1 MISEKTPGT
10 LFFQVSELQ
19 VQITVLEGVKVDLNV
34 AKETLDEKEA
44 ELEAVNSEVAVLKE
58 TINGLKA
65 TLGAGKT
72 AMTTSK
78 SSSGDNG
85 FESSDGW
92 DVDEVEIPNGNEA
105 VDTEADFEAICD
117 TAR

>member
-1 MISEKTPGT
+1 M
-10 LFFQVSELQ
+10 
-19 VQITVLEGVKVDLNV
+19 QITVLEAVKVDLNV

-65 TLGAGKT
+65 TLGAGKA

>member
-1 MISEKTPGT
+1 M
-10 LFFQVSELQ
+10 
-19 VQITVLEGVKVDLNV
+19 QITVLEGVKVDLNV

-105 VDTEADFEAICD
+105 ADNNNTEADFEAICD